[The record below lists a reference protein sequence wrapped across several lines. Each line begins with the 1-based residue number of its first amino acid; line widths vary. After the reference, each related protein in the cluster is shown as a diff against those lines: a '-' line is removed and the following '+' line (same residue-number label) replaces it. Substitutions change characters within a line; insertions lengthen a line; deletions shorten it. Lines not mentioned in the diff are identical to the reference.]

1 MTRLMPQWFPEVWTQ
16 LPLPQLGD
24 SDDEGLGGLDRWSF
38 AIVGLEVNGRLRLP
52 ATDSDWDPRVLLS
65 LETSMEH
72 GNEEWCAVEAAEV
85 SR

>member
-1 MTRLMPQWFPEVWTQ
+1 VLVVEERGGEVA
-16 LPLPQLGD
+16 GVAVD
-24 SDDEGLGGLDRWSF
+24 AFG
-38 AIVGLEVNGRLRLP
+38 
-52 ATDSDWDPRVLLS
+52 DSDWDPRVLLS